1 MTVAGGS
8 GSSGT
13 WGRPR
18 LWQAWRRGW
27 PMELTGIAAGL
38 LIAIGVLVAGA
49 GAVVH
54 HWAAGHQDLL
64 RAAGSR
70 LGQLGGPHRAAGQE
84 GRPPGS
90 GREFAQGVL
99 ALLLITG
106 LAVVMLAAVGLGK
119 LVDDVTDGDAVAV
132 VDHPV
137 AQFVATHRVPALT
150 AFMAAAS
157 TIGGPAGMVVL
168 AVVAGVLLSVA
179 WRSWAPVVIVT
190 VTAAGVIGLTVV
202 FKAALGLPRP
212 PLGQAVAAADGYGFP
227 SRARRRGR
235 RGVCRGRLAVHTPA
249 RLVAGSDRG
258 LGRGGDGGRAG
269 RHLAG
274 VPRRA
279 LDHRCPGRLDLRD
292 LVGGGGDDRLVGFRP
307 SRRAAQVADA
317 GRPGGRGHWPLPT
330 GLAGVDAAS

>member
-1 MTVAGGS
+1 
-8 GSSGT
+8 
-13 WGRPR
+13 
-18 LWQAWRRGW
+18 
-27 PMELTGIAAGL
+27 MELTGIAAGL

-70 LGQLGGPHRAAGQE
+70 LGLRLGAPHRAAGQE

-119 LVDDVTDGDAVAV
+119 LVDDVTDGDGVAV

-137 AQFVATHRVPALT
+137 ARFVAVHRVPALT
-150 AFMAAAS
+150 LFMAAVS
-157 TIGGPAGMVVL
+157 TVGGPAGMVVL
-168 AVVAGVLLSVA
+168 AVVAGVLFSVA
-179 WRSWAPVVIVT
+179 WRSWAPVVIVA

-227 SRARRRGR
+227 SGHAAAAAAVCAVVAWLCTLRLASWRARTA
-235 RGVCRGRLAVHTPA
+235 VWAMAAMLAV
-249 RLVAGSDRG
+249 
-258 LGRGGDGGRAG
+258 
-269 RHLAG
+269 
-274 VPRRA
+274 
-279 LDHRCPGRLDLRD
+279 
-292 LVGGGGDDRLVGFRP
+292 LVGISRVYLGVHWTTDVLGGWIFGILW
-307 SRRAAQVADA
+307 AAVVMTGWSAS
-317 GRPGGRGHWPLPT
+317 GRPA
-330 GLAGVDAAS
+330 GLRR

>member
-1 MTVAGGS
+1 
-8 GSSGT
+8 
-13 WGRPR
+13 
-18 LWQAWRRGW
+18 
-27 PMELTGIAAGL
+27 MELTGIAAGL
-38 LIAIGVLVAGA
+38 LVAIGVLVAGA
-49 GAVVH
+49 GAVLH

-70 LGQLGGPHRAAGQE
+70 LGQLLGGPHRAAGQE

-119 LVDDVTDGDAVAV
+119 LVDDVTDSDGVAV

-150 AFMAAAS
+150 AFMAAVS
-157 TIGGPAGMVVL
+157 TVGGPAGMVVL
-168 AVVAGVLLSVA
+168 AVVAGVLFSVA
-179 WRSWAPVVIVT
+179 WRSWAPVVIVA

-227 SRARRRGR
+227 SGHAAAAAAVCAVVAWLCTLRLASWRARTA
-235 RGVCRGRLAVHTPA
+235 VWAMAAMLAV
-249 RLVAGSDRG
+249 
-258 LGRGGDGGRAG
+258 
-269 RHLAG
+269 
-274 VPRRA
+274 
-279 LDHRCPGRLDLRD
+279 
-292 LVGGGGDDRLVGFRP
+292 LVGISRVYLGVHWTTDVLGGWIFGILW
-307 SRRAAQVADA
+307 AAVVMTGWSAS
-317 GRPGGRGHWPLPT
+317 GRPA
-330 GLAGVDAAS
+330 GLRR